1 MKRFLL
7 PTPSKVTRFYLRT
20 LAVLLFAVGVAAPAH
35 SQCIGPYQFYESF
48 GPSTTKATMIA
59 NGWQF
64 SSITVT
70 PGNTGSIIRSGMHIL
85 SVGNAVLNNAITP
98 VFATPD
104 QFQYYYKSNS
114 STNSVVYEVSCSTD
128 PTFATGVT
136 IVDTRTATTTAWT
149 ASPLIDLSAY
159 SNIYVRIQVMAF
171 PTGNAAAL
179 FIDDMSCTSRVIAS
193 PPLASQNRIIV
204 PDVGNSTCGPVIPV
218 TVPAAASGRTLSF
231 YDQGGFSDTYN
242 KGTTQILYF
251 APATAGEKVKLTF
264 NSFLVDQ
271 FINGTIPTNIT
282 VYNGNGTTA
291 GTEFTGLN
299 AVTTVSPGTA
309 VTSSDAS
316 GYITVKFV
324 TTNSA
329 TALNAT
335 NHPGFDATVECVGS
349 PTITG
354 LTGSGCTGGP
364 LVITG
369 TNLGGATVVTVG
381 GVAVS
386 AIGANTATSLTVTP
400 AAGSSGTVYV
410 STPAGNVTSVGT
422 YTVNLLPT
430 ISSPPSSGTQLIC
443 LNGASTALSVTAA
456 AGSGSIAKYEWYSNT
471 TASTT
476 GSTLVATNT
485 TAATTN
491 TYTPLT
497 TALGTLYYYVVVSN
511 SNGCTVTSAF
521 TGGITINAPV
531 VITAQPST
539 AVQTVCVGS
548 PITTLSVTAT
558 GGGLSYQWYS
568 NTVNSN
574 VGGTSLGVTAVS
586 STYTPSNASAMA
598 TTYYYCVVSNGAPCS
613 SAVTS
618 AVSGAITVNAVP
630 TTVIVSSAGTFCTN
644 TTLTAVNGG
653 SGTMYFQGTT
663 SGGTSTATPA
673 TSQLVNASGTYYFRA
688 FNGSCWSTEGAAAV
702 TIVAVPGTPAT
713 IAPSAITAN
722 SFAGSWPAVAGAT
735 GYYLDVSTNVGFT
748 AILPAYSN
756 LSLGNV
762 LTYTVTGL
770 NPSTQYFYRVRAFN
784 GTCSG
789 PSSTNFQNCTTLGLT
804 YCLPS
809 GSGFSQDPL
818 GITNVTMGT
827 INNTTGIEATNYGNY
842 TGFSTSVF
850 VGATQPFSVTYR
862 TGYTYDTTVWVDWN
876 NDGDFGDV
884 GELVYQGNSTNAVP
898 TTLSGSFAVPLLN
911 SDGVSTV
918 GSHRVRIGG
927 IDFGPLTDPCRA
939 NSWQAFEDYTLNVVT
954 VPPCAVS
961 TPSALT
967 TVNVVAAGASLVW
980 SDPAMTPN
988 TVYNYWVSTTNT
1000 APPADGT
1007 DPAGMG
1013 TVTGALSA
1021 NVSGLN
1027 LGVTY
1032 YFWVRVKC
1040 SAVSYSA
1047 WVGSATF
1054 TTANLDVVNMTG
1066 GSISTCNA
1074 KFYDSGSF
1082 SGSYSN
1088 NENSTYTFTS
1098 ASSTN
1103 LKVVFNSFVTEPGF
1117 DFLSIYDGPNVGS
1130 TLLGTFSGSQIA
1142 AGQAFYSSGTSLTFR
1157 FTSDISITP
1166 AGWDAN
1172 ITCVNV
1178 PTVTSF
1184 SPVFACVGS
1193 TPVITLTGTNFT
1205 GASAVTFNGVAAT
1218 TYSVN
1223 GTGTTITATL
1233 PVGATTGVIRV
1244 TTPTA
1249 SGVSTASFA
1258 VRPIPATPNAGAD
1271 VVFCNGGSTTLNISV
1286 PPASNT
1292 LATTQ
1297 LGGNGCNGGNM
1308 FNIVTGPSP
1317 VSITSFDITPNSS
1330 GVQSVNVYYR
1340 TGTYVGNETTT
1351 GAWTLLGTY
1360 SVNGVA
1366 KVLVNMPVT
1375 ALPLLASTTYGIYIN
1390 YDASYTD
1397 GTNSYTNGEITI
1409 NTGAGLCALFGS
1421 VNASRTFNGVVNYQV
1436 TATPTYTWTPATG
1449 LSSTTIVNPVASPTS
1464 TTTYNVTTTINGC
1477 TSASDSVVVTV
1488 NPVPTTSI
1496 PTASANVCA
1505 NSVIPV
1511 TVSGSATTYTWTS
1524 SVANT
1529 LFTDAT
1535 GLTAYV
1541 AGSNTTAIY
1550 VKTPTTATI
1559 TATGTILPG
1568 GCFTTAAVTF
1578 TVVTKT
1584 FNAPF
1589 WNPSPPVSDGTEN
1602 IVFNAGNYSSTA
1614 DLSACSCTVNG
1625 ATANV
1630 TFNSGHTLSLVNGL
1644 TVSAGAVTFNSGA
1657 SLVQTN
1663 PVANIGNIT
1672 YKRDSTPCFKND
1684 YTYWSSPVAG
1694 QTLIG
1699 LSPATGS
1706 TGFFDYNAGVNS
1718 WQQTPYASVM
1728 SLGKGYLIRVPSSYP
1743 VAPALPTN
1751 FTANFIGVPNNGT
1764 IPVGIVYNPAN
1775 ALNLIGNPYPS
1786 AINAAA
1792 LVTDPVF
1799 NVNGSFLGGTIYL
1812 WSHNSNVNYVT
1823 GQYDQTDYAVWNIL
1837 GGVNTYYTGFVGSG
1851 NSNAPTGTIGAG
1863 QGFFIKTVAT
1873 GTAYFRNT
1881 MRTGGATNLNNIF
1894 YRTNSSSDPLDP
1906 TADYE
1911 KHRIWLDVNNGVQA
1925 YKQLLVG
1932 YVEGGTD
1939 GLDRLFDGEMVDNGN
1954 TVSLY
1959 TTVETKKL
1967 SIQGRGLTFTPNDT
1981 FALGFKTTVADS
1993 YSINLSDFD
2002 GLFTNQN
2009 IYLEDTVLHVIH
2021 DLKVSPYAFSSAV
2034 GVFEDRFVLRFTNA
2048 TLGTT
2053 TPVFNENSVVVY
2065 KNEEGLFINTG
2076 SENMKNAYIYDI
2088 RGRLLASQKQ
2098 VGKSST
2104 VFSTLPS
2111 TQQVLLVK
2119 IEGENGGT
2127 VTKKIVF

>member
-7 PTPSKVTRFYLRT
+7 PTPSKVSRFYLRT
-20 LAVLLFAVGVAAPAH
+20 LAVLLFGIGVATPAN
-35 SQCIGPYQFYESF
+35 SQCAGPYQNYESF
-48 GPSTTKATMIA
+48 LKLGSNPFTDDLVLAKSWTVSGAVVVAAVA
-59 NGWQF
+59 NA
-64 SSITVT
+64 
-70 PGNTGSIIRSGMHIL
+70 RSGSTYVQL
-85 SVGNAVLNNAITP
+85 PTVGNYIQTP
-98 VFATPD
+98 LLATPD
-104 QFQYYYKSNS
+104 KLQFY
-114 STNSVVYEVSCSTD
+114 
-128 PTFATGVT
+128 F
-136 IVDTRTATTTAWT
+136 RTAAGNNVNFRVEWSYDINFAPVNVISFTDIVTAGAT
-149 ASPLIDLSAY
+149 YSATPLIDLSSY
-159 SNIYVRIQVMAF
+159 SNIYVRVRSF
-171 PTGNAAAL
+171 SYVGAAAPI
-179 FIDDMSCTSRVIAS
+179 FIDDFSWTSVTPA
-193 PPLASQNRIIV
+193 NNKIIV
-204 PDVGNSTCGPVIPV
+204 PFTVAAPGTSTCNPVN
-218 TVPAAASGRTLSF
+218 VPAAGSYKYSF
-231 YDQGGFSDTYN
+231 YDQGGSSDTYN
-242 KGTTQILYF
+242 KGQTQIIHF
-251 APATAGEKVKLTF
+251 APSVGGQKVKLTF
-264 NSFLVDQ
+264 NTCILDAF
-271 FINGTIPTNIT
+271 GGTNIT
-282 VYNGNGTTA
+282 VYNGNGTTG
-291 GTEFTGLN
+291 GTEFPGLI
-299 AVTTVSPGTA
+299 AVTTVSPTTT
-309 VTSSDAS
+309 VTSSDTS

-324 TTNSA
+324 TTVAAGTLSS
-329 TALNAT
+329 TT
-335 NHPGFDATVECVGS
+335 HPGFDATVECVSS
-349 PTITG
+349 PTITS
-354 LTGSGCTGGP
+354 LTGSGCAGNT
-364 LVITG
+364 LVIAG

-400 AAGSSGTVYV
+400 APGSTGTVSVTTAAGS
-410 STPAGNVTSVGT
+410 VTSVGT
-422 YTVNLLPT
+422 YTVNAVPT
-430 ISSPPSSGTQLIC
+430 ISAQPSNGTQTIC

-456 AGSGSIAKYEWYSNT
+456 AGSGTIQQYQWYSNT
-471 TASTT
+471 SASTT
-476 GSTLVATNT
+476 GATLVATNT

-497 TALGTLYYYVVVSN
+497 TAVGTLYYYVVVTN
-511 SNGCTVTSAF
+511 SNGCTVTSTF

-539 AVQTVCVGS
+539 AVQSVCVGL

-558 GGGLSYQWYS
+558 GGGLNYQWYS
-568 NTVNSN
+568 NTANSN

-586 STYTPSNASAMA
+586 ATYTPSNASPLA

-613 SAVTS
+613 SSVTS

-630 TTVIVSSAGTFCTN
+630 TAVTVSGAGSFCTN
-644 TTLTAVNGG
+644 TTLTASNLS

-663 SGGTSTATPA
+663 SGGTSTATAA
-673 TSQLVNASGTYYFRA
+673 TTQVVNASGTYYFRA
-688 FNGSCWSTEGAAAV
+688 FNGSCWSTEGSATV
-702 TIVAVPGTPAT
+702 TIVAAPVSPTVTTTAT
-713 IAPSAITAN
+713 TAN
-722 SFAGSWPAVAGAT
+722 TFTGSWPAVPGAT
-735 GYYLDVSTNVGFT
+735 GYFLDVSTNFGFT
-748 AILPAYSN
+748 PLLPAYSN
-756 LSLGNV
+756 LSIGNV

-770 NPSTQYFYRVRAFN
+770 NPSTTYFYRVRANN

-789 PSSTNFQNCTTLGLT
+789 ANGVQNAATAALVF
-804 YCLPS
+804 CLPS
-809 GSGFSQDPL
+809 GSGFGQDPL

-842 TGFSTSVF
+842 TALSTSVF
-850 VGATQPFSVTYR
+850 VGATQSFSVTYR

-876 NDGDFGDV
+876 NDGDFADT

-911 SDGVSTV
+911 SNGVSTV

-927 IDFGPLTDPCRA
+927 TDFGPLTDPCRA
-939 NSWQAFEDYTLNVVT
+939 GSWQAFEDYTLNVLT
-954 VPPCAVS
+954 VPPCAIS

-967 TVNVVAAGASLVW
+967 SVNVIATGASLVW

-1013 TVTGALSA
+1013 TVTGALTA
-1021 NVSGLN
+1021 NVSGLT

-1040 SAVSYSA
+1040 APLSYSA

-1066 GSISTCNA
+1066 GSITTCNA

-1082 SGSYSN
+1082 SGSYSS
-1088 NENSTYTFTS
+1088 NENSTYTFTP
-1098 ASSTN
+1098 ASGTN
-1103 LKVVFNSFVTEPGF
+1103 LKVVFNSFVTEPNF
-1117 DFLSIYDGPNVGS
+1117 DFLSIYDGPTTAS
-1130 TLLGTFSGSQIA
+1130 PLLGTFSGSQIA
-1142 AGQAFYSSGTSLTFR
+1142 AGQAFYSSTANGGSLTFR

-1178 PTVTSF
+1178 PTITSF
-1184 SPVFACVGS
+1184 SPLFACVGS
-1193 TPVITLTGTNFT
+1193 TPLITLTGTNFT
-1205 GASAVTFNGVAAT
+1205 GASAVTFNGVAAAYT
-1218 TYSVN
+1218 VVN
-1223 GTGTTITATL
+1223 STTITATL
-1233 PVGATTGVIRV
+1233 PVTATTGVIRV

-1249 SGVSTASFA
+1249 SGVSTTSFA

-1271 VVFCNGGSTTLNISV
+1271 VAFCNGQSTNLNIIV

-1308 FNIVTGPSP
+1308 FNIVTGPNP
-1317 VSITSFDITPNSS
+1317 VSITSFDITPNTT
-1330 GVQSVNVYYR
+1330 GLQNVNVYYR
-1340 TGTYVGNETTT
+1340 TGTYVGNETTA

-1360 SVNGVA
+1360 PVNGVA
-1366 KVLVNMPVT
+1366 KVLINMPV
-1375 ALPLLASTTYGIYIN
+1375 ASLPLLASTTYGIYIN

-1409 NTGAGLCALFGS
+1409 NTGAGLCSLFGL

-1436 TATPTYTWTPATG
+1436 TATPTYAWSPATG
-1449 LSSTTIVNPVASPTS
+1449 LSSTTIVNPVASPTT

-1505 NSVIPV
+1505 NSVVPV
-1511 TVSGSATTYTWTS
+1511 TVAGSATTYTWS
-1524 SVANT
+1524 STVANT

-1535 GLTAYV
+1535 GLTPYV

-1550 VKTPTTATI
+1550 VKTPSTATI
-1559 TATGTILPG
+1559 TATGTTLPG

-1578 TVVTKT
+1578 TVVIKT
-1584 FNAPF
+1584 YNAPI
-1589 WNPSPPVSDGTEN
+1589 WTGGPPVNDGTEN
-1602 IVFNAGNYSSTA
+1602 LVFNAGTYTSSGN
-1614 DLSACSCTVNG
+1614 LSACSCSVTG
-1625 ATANV
+1625 ATV
-1630 TFNSGHTLSLVNGL
+1630 TFATGHTLSLVNGL
-1644 TVSAGAVTFNSGA
+1644 TVSSGSMTFNSGA

-1663 PVANIGNIT
+1663 PVANTGAIT

-1694 QTLIG
+1694 QTVIG

-1743 VAPALPTN
+1743 VAPALPIN
-1751 FTANFIGVPNNGT
+1751 FTANFVGVPNNGT
-1764 IPVGIVYNPAN
+1764 IPVGIVYNAAN

-1792 LVTDPVF
+1792 LVTDPGF

-1823 GQYDQTDYAVWNIL
+1823 GQYNQTDYAVWNIL

-1851 NSNAPTGTIGAG
+1851 NSNAPTGNIAAG
-1863 QGFFIKTVAT
+1863 QGFFIKTVAS

-1881 MRTGGATNLNNIF
+1881 MRTGGATNLNSNF
-1894 YRTNSSSDPLDP
+1894 YRTNSPAAALDP

-2002 GLFTNQN
+2002 GLFTTQN
-2009 IYLEDTVLHVIH
+2009 IYLEDRLINVIH
-2021 DLKVSPYAFSSAV
+2021 DLKVGPYAFSSAV
-2034 GVFEDRFVLRFTNA
+2034 GVFEDRFVLRFTNT

-2053 TPVFNENSVVVY
+2053 TPIFNENSVVVY
-2065 KNEEGLFINTG
+2065 KNEQGLFINSG
-2076 SENMKNAYIYDI
+2076 SENMKNVYIYDI
-2088 RGRLLASQKQ
+2088 RGSVLAAQKQ
-2098 VGKSST
+2098 VGNT
-2104 VFSTLPS
+2104 TTIFTNLPT

>member
-1 MKRFLL
+1 MKRILL
-7 PTPSKVTRFYLRT
+7 PTPGTIFRFYLRT
-20 LAVLLFAVGVAAPAH
+20 LAVLLFGIGVAAPATA
-35 SQCIGPYQFYESF
+35 QCIGPYQNYESF
-48 GPSTTKATMIA
+48 VKSGTAAPFADDLIAKGWTTSALYMNIT
-59 NGWQF
+59 NG
-64 SSITVT
+64 VAAA
-70 PGNTGSIIRSGMHIL
+70 RSGSGFVSL
-85 SVGNAVLNNAITP
+85 TSTGGGYLQTP
-98 VFATPD
+98 KLATPD
-104 QFQYYYKSNS
+104 KFQFYYRSQNTTV
-114 STNSVVYEVSCSTD
+114 STIRVAWSTD
-128 PTFATGVT
+128 VTFATGVSFT
-136 IVDTRTATTTAWT
+136 DIVTTGTNYISSGLIGL
-149 ASPLIDLSAY
+149 SPLTDV
-159 SNIYVRIQVMAF
+159 YVRITHLGG
-171 PTGNAAAL
+171 TGAAVY
-179 FIDDMSCTSRVIAS
+179 IEDVSWTSTTAS
-193 PPLASQNRIIV
+193 DNKIIV
-204 PDVGNSTCGPVIPV
+204 PALGNTTCDPV
-218 TVPAAASGRTLSF
+218 TVPAAAGPYKYSF
-231 YDQGGFSDTYN
+231 YDQGGSTDTYN
-242 KGTTQILYF
+242 KSQTQIIHF
-251 APATAGEKVKLTF
+251 APSVIGEKVKLTF
-264 NSFLVDQ
+264 NACTLDALIPV
-271 FINGTIPTNIT
+271 GTIVTNIT
-282 VYNGNGTTA
+282 VYNGNGTTG
-291 GTEFTGLN
+291 GTEFPGLN
-299 AVTTVSPGTA
+299 AVTSVIPTTS
-309 VTSSDAS
+309 VTSSDTS
-316 GYITVKFV
+316 GYITVKFI
-324 TTNSA
+324 TTNSTGTLSA
-329 TALNAT
+329 AI
-335 NHPGFDATVECVGS
+335 PGFDATVECVGS

-354 LTGSGCTGGP
+354 LTGSGCAGGP

-400 AAGSSGTVYV
+400 AAGSSGTVFV
-410 STPAGNVTSVGT
+410 STPGGTVTSAGS
-422 YTVNLLPT
+422 YTVNAVPT
-430 ISSPPSSGTQLIC
+430 ISSQPSSGTQTIC

-456 AGSGSIAKYEWYSNT
+456 AGSGAIQKYEWYSNT
-471 TASTT
+471 SASTT
-476 GSTLVATNT
+476 GGTLVATTT
-485 TAATTN
+485 TAATTT

-497 TALGTLYYYVVVSN
+497 TAVGTLYYYVVVTN
-511 SNGCTVTSAF
+511 SNGCSVTSTF
-521 TGGITINAPV
+521 TGAITVNAPV
-531 VITAQPST
+531 VITGQPST
-539 AVQTVCVGS
+539 TVQSVCVGL
-548 PITTLSVTAT
+548 PITALSVTAT
-558 GGGLSYQWYS
+558 GGGLTYQWYS
-568 NTVNSN
+568 NTANST
-574 VGGTSLGVTAVS
+574 VGGTSLGVAGQTA
-586 STYTPSNASAMA
+586 TYTPSNASAMA

-613 SAVTS
+613 SAATS
-618 AVSGAITVNAVP
+618 AVSGGITVNALP
-630 TTVIVSSAGTFCTN
+630 TAVTVSGGGAFCTN
-644 TTLTAVNGG
+644 TTLTAANGG
-653 SGTMYFQGTT
+653 SGTMYYQGTT
-663 SGGTSTATPA
+663 SGGTSTATAA
-673 TSQLVNASGTYYFRA
+673 TTQVVNASGTYYFRA
-688 FNGSCWSTEGAAAV
+688 FNGSCWSTEGSATV
-702 TIVAVPGTPAT
+702 TINAAPGSAPASAVPTGV
-713 IAPSAITAN
+713 TAN
-722 SFAGSWPAVAGAT
+722 SFTGSWTAVVGAT

-748 AILPAYSN
+748 GILPAYSN
-756 LSLGNV
+756 LAIGNV

-770 NPSTQYFYRVRAFN
+770 NPSTQYFYRVRANN

-789 PSSTNFQNCTTLGLT
+789 PSSTNFQNCTTAALV
-804 YCLPS
+804 YCLPN
-809 GSGFSQDPL
+809 GSGFGQDPQ
-818 GITNVTMGT
+818 GITNVTMGS

-842 TGFSTSVF
+842 TALGTSVF

-939 NSWQAFEDYTLNVVT
+939 NSWQAFEDYTLNVLT

-967 TVNVVAAGASLVW
+967 SVNVVATGASLVW

-988 TVYNYWVSTTNT
+988 TVYNYWVSTSNT
-1000 APPADGT
+1000 APAADGSN
-1007 DPAGMG
+1007 PVGMG

-1021 NVSGLN
+1021 NVSGLT

-1040 SAVSYSA
+1040 SAGSYSA

-1098 ASSTN
+1098 NSGTN
-1103 LKVVFNSFVTEPGF
+1103 LKVVFNSFVTEPNF
-1117 DFLSIYDGPNVGS
+1117 DFLSIYDGPTVGS

-1142 AGQAFYSSGTSLTFR
+1142 AGQAFYSSGTSLTFK

-1178 PTVTSF
+1178 PTVTGF
-1184 SPVFACVGS
+1184 SPLFACVGS
-1193 TPVITLTGTNFT
+1193 APTITINGTNFT
-1205 GASAVTFNGVAAT
+1205 GASAVSFNGVAASSYT
-1218 TYSVN
+1218 VVN
-1223 GTGTTITATL
+1223 STTITATL

-1271 VVFCNGGSTTLNISV
+1271 VVFCNGQSTNLNIVV

-1297 LGGNGCNGGNM
+1297 LGGNGCTGGNM

-1330 GVQSVNVYYR
+1330 GVQSVRVYYR

-1351 GAWTLLGTY
+1351 AAWTLLGTY

-1366 KVLVNMPVT
+1366 KVLINMPVT
-1375 ALPLLASTTYGIYIN
+1375 NLPLLASTTYGIYIN

-1397 GTNSYTNGEITI
+1397 GNNSYTNGEITI

-1449 LSSTTIVNPVASPTS
+1449 LSSATIVNPVASPTS
-1464 TTTYNVTTTINGC
+1464 TTTYSVTTTINGC
-1477 TSASDSVVVTV
+1477 TSPSDSVVVTV
-1488 NPVPTTSI
+1488 NPVPTTTI

-1535 GLTAYV
+1535 GLTPYV

-1550 VKTPTTATI
+1550 VKTPVTATI

-1584 FNAPF
+1584 YNAPF
-1589 WNPSPPVSDGTEN
+1589 WNPAPPVNDGTEN
-1602 IVFNAGNYSSTA
+1602 LVFNAGNYTSSG

-1663 PVANIGNIT
+1663 PVANTGNIT

-1706 TGFFDYNAGVNS
+1706 TGFFDYNAGISN

-1728 SLGKGYLIRVPSSYP
+1728 SLGKGYLIRVPASYP
-1743 VAPALPTN
+1743 VSPALPIN
-1751 FTANFIGVPNNGT
+1751 FTANFVGVPNNGT
-1764 IPVGIVYNPAN
+1764 VPVNIVYNAAN
-1775 ALNLIGNPYPS
+1775 SLNLIGNPYPS
-1786 AINAAA
+1786 AINAAK
-1792 LVTDPVF
+1792 LVTDPGF

-1823 GQYDQTDYAVWNIL
+1823 GQYNQTDYAVWNIL
-1837 GGVNTYYTGFVGSG
+1837 GGVNTYYTGFVGAG
-1851 NSNAPTGTIGAG
+1851 NSNAPNGNIAAG
-1863 QGFFIKTVAT
+1863 QGFFIKTVGS
-1873 GTAYFRNT
+1873 GTAYFRNS
-1881 MRTGGATNLNNIF
+1881 MRTGGATNINSNF
-1894 YRTNSSSDPLDP
+1894 YRTNAPVAALDP

-1911 KHRIWLDVNNGVQA
+1911 KHRIWLDVTNGVAA

-1932 YVEGGTD
+1932 YVQDGTD

-1959 TTVETKKL
+1959 TTVENKKL
-1967 SIQGRGLTFTPNDT
+1967 SIQGRGLTFTPNDS
-1981 FALGFKTTVADS
+1981 FALGFKTTVAAS

-2002 GLFTNQN
+2002 GLFLNQS
-2009 IYLEDTVLHVIH
+2009 IYLEDKLLNVIH
-2021 DLKVSPYAFSSAV
+2021 DLKVSPYAFTSAV
-2034 GVFEDRFVLRFTNA
+2034 GVFEDRFVLRFTNE

-2065 KNEEGLFINTG
+2065 KNEQGLIINSG
-2076 SENMKNAYIYDI
+2076 SENMKNVYIYDI

-2098 VGKSST
+2098 VGNTST
-2104 VFSTLPS
+2104 VFTNLPA